1 MLNFKKTS
9 FVTLLGVAALAFTA
23 KAQTPSPLVQV
34 ARVVMKTDRV
44 AECREVT
51 KRFSE
56 AHKKGG
62 GAFRHVWRNAVGNPY
77 EYAIVTPMANY
88 AQRDSPGPGRRGMS
102 EAERA
107 ELAARRRLCTDSVE
121 ITIRRPIPELSI
133 PWSSGQPPKMLTTR
147 TTRVR
152 PGMANQYIEHRKEL
166 VAALKKAG
174 VPAYGVHQVRWGGTR
189 EFVSWT
195 SLDKMADL
203 DGEGWLAKSMSE
215 DVRIKWIE
223 KAQSMVESTEVHIWA
238 YQPEL
243 SYQSEQ

>member
-1 MLNFKKTS
+1 MFNLKKTS

-23 KAQTPSPLVQV
+23 NAQTQSPLIQV
-34 ARVVMKTDRV
+34 ARVVVKRDRG
-44 AECREVT
+44 AEWREIS

-62 GAFRHVWRNAVGNPY
+62 GAFRHVWRNTVGNPF
-77 EYAIVTPMANY
+77 EYAIVVPMANY
-88 AQRDSPGPGRRGMS
+88 AQRDSPGPAQKGMS

-107 ELAARRRLCTDSVE
+107 ELVARRRQCTESVE

-133 PWSSGQPPKMLTTR
+133 PWPSGQPSKMLTTR

-174 VPAYGVHQVRWGGTR
+174 VPAYGVHQVRWGGAR

-195 SLDKMADL
+195 ALDKMADL
-203 DGEGWLAKSMSE
+203 DGESWLAKSMSE

-223 KAQSMVESTEVHIWA
+223 KANSMVESSELHIWE

-243 SYQSEQ
+243 SFHPEP